1 MTVETWHIA
10 SYLPVKVADYDYTLE
25 MAPHNVMPIV
35 GNKHQVVYEL
45 DDNSVSVVPI
55 SNVASF
61 DVELQWEAI
70 TEANAGII
78 MSLYY
83 DTSKANGSEHTFYWK
98 NPFETGNTYVAR
110 FMGPIRNVRSVE
122 YGNFLTIESVTIR
135 VEGLKA

>member
-10 SYLPVKVADYDYTLE
+10 YYLQTAVADYDYTLE
-25 MAPHNVMPIV
+25 MAPHNVMPIE
-35 GNKHQVVYEL
+35 GGKHQAVYPM

-61 DVELQWEAI
+61 DVELQWEAV

-98 NPFETGNTYVAR
+98 NPFETDNIYVVR
-110 FMGPIRNVRSVE
+110 FMGPIRSVRSVE
-122 YGNFLTIESVTIR
+122 YGNYLTIDSVTIR
-135 VEGLKA
+135 VEGVKA